1 MLLKR
6 NITINSYLAHVFKVF
21 EDFKL
26 IDEIRK
32 ELDTLK
38 DPIASYIP
46 ATTEIPYINQKT
58 SLLTQSGT
66 LALSTLSYC
75 GV

>member
-26 IDEIRK
+26 IAEIRK

-38 DPIASYIP
+38 DPVASGIP
-46 ATTEIPYINQKT
+46 ATT
-58 SLLTQSGT
+58 
-66 LALSTLSYC
+66 
-75 GV
+75 